1 MTLLN
6 VRMLAQRR
14 DFCKGLR
21 ATYGATLQFLAANGW
36 LIGVVSGLPSYT
48 LIVAMI
54 NIHSSS
60 PQYFVADIIGRG
72 LYVLFTLIT
81 LVWFLGL
88 LSVWRVLPNL
98 LTVTIFSYTSLAHWS
113 IISFLILMVYGWGVL
128 PVGVFAYLTA
138 ILIPGTLVLLFCG
151 DLLRVRRRKMFQ
163 ALEANATTVATATP
177 AVGATAPTVA

>member
-1 MTLLN
+1 
-6 VRMLAQRR
+6 
-14 DFCKGLR
+14 
-21 ATYGATLQFLAANGW
+21 
-36 LIGVVSGLPSYT
+36 
-48 LIVAMI
+48 
-54 NIHSSS
+54 
-60 PQYFVADIIGRG
+60 
-72 LYVLFTLIT
+72 
-81 LVWFLGL
+81 
-88 LSVWRVLPNL
+88 VLPNL